1 MFDVK
6 EDVDLFE
13 LDERDFDTVLAS
25 DIAFNGEIHF
35 TKPFIV
41 KGAVT
46 GKIDSTGD
54 LVIDSSAV
62 INADIT
68 ASRVLIR
75 GKVNGNIQGER
86 LVFVTQTGF
95 VKGDISSQQLVLEP
109 GSSFSG
115 LCTTIPSDKK

>member
-25 DIAFNGEIHF
+25 DIAF
-35 TKPFIV
+35 
-41 KGAVT
+41 
-46 GKIDSTGD
+46 TGD